1 MLVKWAYS
9 RSLLSPTLTKK
20 QTLREGEQMKVEA
33 GGEMGDVWAVS
44 TPGDFCTER
53 SIAIR
58 KRIQAYNLHMSF

>member
-1 MLVKWAYS
+1 MILVKWAYS

-44 TPGDFCTER
+44 TPGDF
-53 SIAIR
+53 
-58 KRIQAYNLHMSF
+58 